1 MNLILLGGPGAGKGT
16 QAKKLID
23 KYGIPQISTGDILRA
38 AVKEGTEMGR
48 KAKEYMDAG
57 KLVPDAVVIGIIKD
71 RLAQP
76 DCKKGF
82 ILDGFPRTVPQ
93 AEALDKVLA
102 GLGSKID
109 HVISIDVDEE
119 ALVTR
124 LTGRRTCKNAACGQ
138 MFHIKFTPPKKE
150 GVCDKCGGELYQ
162 RDDDNE
168 TTVRSR
174 LATYNQATKPLIDY
188 YTKEGLVRPITGVGG
203 IEEIFNQIVTILG
216 HPRSA
221 AVGTCKC
228 C

>member
-23 KYGIPQISTGDILRA
+23 QYGIPQISTGDILRA

-57 KLVPDAVVIGIIKD
+57 KLVPDEVVIGIIKD

-76 DCKKGF
+76 DCEQGF

-93 AEALDKVLA
+93 AEALDRVLA

-124 LTGRRTCKNAACGQ
+124 LTGRRTCKNCGQ
-138 MFHIKFTPPKKE
+138 IFNIKFTPPKKA

-188 YTKEGLVRPITGVGG
+188 YTKEGLVRPISGVGS
-203 IEEIFNQIVTILG
+203 IEDIFNKIVAILG

>member
-57 KLVPDAVVIGIIKD
+57 KLVPDEVVIGIIKD

-109 HVISIDVDEE
+109 HVISINVDEE

-138 MFHIKFTPPKKE
+138 MFHIKFTRPKKE
-150 GVCDKCGGELYQ
+150 NVCDKCGGELYL

-203 IEEIFNQIVTILG
+203 IEDIFNKIVTILG

-221 AVGTCKC
+221 ELGTCKC
-228 C
+228 